1 MGWARFC
8 GTPAAFPCARSHRGE
23 LEPAGRGT
31 PGPQRPA
38 SRPGFHRI
46 VSPSQQLVG
55 HIAVSREW
63 QRPGGGTSFNLR
75 EPAGGGSDGP
85 RISQMS
91 AEAGLEVAWCL
102 LILNPLLFQDG
113 VYFRIKEGSRQNRFG
128 LATGNAKHSGD
139 YLLFKIY
146 YLPI

>member
-1 MGWARFC
+1 MAK
-8 GTPAAFPCARSHRGE
+8 T
-23 LEPAGRGT
+23 
-31 PGPQRPA
+31 
-38 SRPGFHRI
+38 
-46 VSPSQQLVG
+46 
-55 HIAVSREW
+55 
-63 QRPGGGTSFNLR
+63 GGGTSFNLR

-85 RISQMS
+85 RISQIS
-91 AEAGLEVAWCL
+91 AEEGLEVAWCF

-146 YLPI
+146 YLPIWGSLSEGQDGHRSGGSGQTPGWLLWHSPSASASVIPSWPACPEGHDQ